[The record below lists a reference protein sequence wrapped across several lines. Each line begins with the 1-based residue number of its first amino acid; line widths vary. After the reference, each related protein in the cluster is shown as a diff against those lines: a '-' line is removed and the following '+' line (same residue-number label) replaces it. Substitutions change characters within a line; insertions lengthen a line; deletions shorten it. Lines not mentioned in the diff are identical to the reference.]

1 MEISQTTARILD
13 KVRRL
18 RQFTNGM
25 TGRRITNRHFY
36 TVVQVDGV
44 EHVCAVPERVD
55 AAQGGRPVLLGMKN
69 GQPYPVT
76 TRTLPFYVHRIRP
89 EHSVADELARL
100 NEFTQVHDNKKDIR
114 FTAWVDFST
123 DTIHDVY

>member
-18 RQFTNGM
+18 GRFTNGM
-25 TGRRITNRHFY
+25 TGRHITNRHIY
-36 TVVQVDGV
+36 AVVEIDGI

-55 AAQGGRPVLLGMKN
+55 IAQGGRPVLLSIKT

-76 TRTLPFYVHRIRP
+76 TRTLPFYIHRIHP
-89 EHSVADELARL
+89 DHTVDDELARL
-100 NEFTQVHDNKKDIR
+100 NQFTQDHANKKDIR
-114 FTAWVDFST
+114 FTAWVDFDT
-123 DTIHDVY
+123 DTVHPVY